1 MANAKHTPGPWL
13 VIPQAGETTVWN
25 DDGRVDHFVC
35 SLFKNLGGPGDG
47 DRLEADAALISA
59 APDLLAALKEVCE
72 WISNW
77 DANFTQDDE
86 WPATSKRIN
95 DAIRK
100 AEGRV

>member
-13 VIPQAGETTVWN
+13 VIPQAGETTV
-25 DDGRVDHFVC
+25 
-35 SLFKNLGGPGDG
+35 DG